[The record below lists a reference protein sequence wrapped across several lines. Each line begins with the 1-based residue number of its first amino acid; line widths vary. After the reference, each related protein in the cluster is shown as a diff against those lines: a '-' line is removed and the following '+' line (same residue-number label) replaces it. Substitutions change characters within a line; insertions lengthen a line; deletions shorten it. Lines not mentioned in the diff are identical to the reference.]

1 MSQFKKESSKK
12 TVQKKDH
19 TQTNTLRS
27 HERSDIQGTHSTIST
42 NFGLQY
48 IALQPAQQFP
58 FGLYGANCNN
68 VEILKRK
75 CSDKVSDLP
84 SINFLLRYL
93 DLHVAKDPTGLEAF
107 VEIYNDDELSDS
119 EIASS
124 MELIPRTKPFNDEE
138 KVLQVAGYRLPPIFF
153 TSANKFPYSE
163 RTLAIPPDVLYCQ
176 TNDKYYTQDEIAEYL
191 KNSDHNYDWIIN
203 ELINELHALYIRVRN
218 LDNNKVMLQD
228 FVKIMLPSIA
238 EYIHIIDKLVV
249 HVRKLFID
257 WRNKLWVALLN
268 KYKELGNSY
277 NKSLRKLSAIQIA
290 NMMSVEDIRKI
301 WKQWRC
307 NIDEAALEAAMESL
321 RDVCAMGFRAI
332 DVEESLNKAHDRFL
346 CLYND
351 LFTNYDWIINELIN
365 ELHALYIR
373 VRNLDNNKVM
383 LQDFVKIMLPSIAEY
398 IHIIDKLVVHVRKLF
413 IDWRNKL
420 WVALLNKYKELG
432 NSYNKSLRKLSAIQ
446 IANMMSVEDIRK
458 IWKQW
463 RCNID
468 EAALEA
474 AMESLRDVCAMGF
487 RAIDVEESLNKAHDR
502 FLCLYN
508 DLFTVN
514 LSITTRY
521 NIATSMD
528 LSVYYFEE
536 FKRKSSKK
544 NSLF

>member
-1 MSQFKKESSKK
+1 MSQFKKELSKK
-12 TVQKKDH
+12 TVQKKDR
-19 TQTNTLRS
+19 TQTNTLCS
-27 HERSDIQGTHSTIST
+27 YERSDIQGTYSTIST
-42 NFGLQY
+42 NFGLQH
-48 IALQPAQQFP
+48 IALQPAPQFP

-75 CSDKVSDLP
+75 CSDSMRNVTKQKKVEVIEVEDDIDNEEVSDLP
-84 SINFLLRYL
+84 SIDFLLHCL
-93 DLHVAKDPTGLEAF
+93 DLHVAKDPTVREIIAGHFFVVLQELEAF
-107 VEIYNDDELSDS
+107 VEIYNDDELSDL
-119 EIASS
+119 EIASL
-124 MELIPRTKPFNDEE
+124 MELISRTKPFNDEE

-176 TNDKYYTQDEIAEYL
+176 SNDKYYTQDEIAEYL

-203 ELINELHALYIRVRN
+203 ELINKLHALYIRVRN
-218 LDNNKVMLQD
+218 LDNNKAMLQD

-257 WRNKLWVALLN
+257 WRNKLWITLLN

-301 WKQWRC
+301 WKQWC
-307 NIDEAALEAAMESL
+307 
-321 RDVCAMGFRAI
+321 
-332 DVEESLNKAHDRFL
+332 
-346 CLYND
+346 
-351 LFTNYDWIINELIN
+351 
-365 ELHALYIR
+365 
-373 VRNLDNNKVM
+373 
-383 LQDFVKIMLPSIAEY
+383 
-398 IHIIDKLVVHVRKLF
+398 
-413 IDWRNKL
+413 
-420 WVALLNKYKELG
+420 
-432 NSYNKSLRKLSAIQ
+432 
-446 IANMMSVEDIRK
+446 
-458 IWKQW
+458 
-463 RCNID
+463 CNID

-528 LSVYYFEE
+528 LLVYYFEE

>member
-12 TVQKKDH
+12 TVQKKDR

-42 NFGLQY
+42 KFGLQH

-58 FGLYGANCNN
+58 FGLYGGSFAPAPLLQTPYYYPIYIYGQVPPQMNLTNLSATPTKK
-68 VEILKRK
+68 ILKRK
-75 CSDKVSDLP
+75 CSDSTRNVTKEKKVEVIEVEDDIDSEEVSDLP
-84 SINFLLRYL
+84 SIDFLLRCL
-93 DLHVAKDPTGLEAF
+93 DLHVAKDPTVREIIAGHFFVVSQGLEAF

-163 RTLAIPPDVLYCQ
+163 RTLATPPDVLYCQ

-218 LDNNKVMLQD
+218 LDNNKAMLQD

-290 NMMSVEDIRKI
+290 NMMSMEDIRKI
-301 WKQWRC
+301 WKQWC
-307 NIDEAALEAAMESL
+307 
-321 RDVCAMGFRAI
+321 
-332 DVEESLNKAHDRFL
+332 
-346 CLYND
+346 
-351 LFTNYDWIINELIN
+351 
-365 ELHALYIR
+365 
-373 VRNLDNNKVM
+373 
-383 LQDFVKIMLPSIAEY
+383 
-398 IHIIDKLVVHVRKLF
+398 
-413 IDWRNKL
+413 
-420 WVALLNKYKELG
+420 
-432 NSYNKSLRKLSAIQ
+432 
-446 IANMMSVEDIRK
+446 
-458 IWKQW
+458 
-463 RCNID
+463 CNID

-536 FKRKSSKK
+536 FKCKSSKK

>member
-58 FGLYGANCNN
+58 FGFCDIDS
-68 VEILKRK
+68 EE
-75 CSDKVSDLP
+75 VSDLP

-290 NMMSVEDIRKI
+290 NMMSVKDIRKI
-301 WKQWRC
+301 WKQWCC
-307 NIDEAALEAAMESL
+307 NIDEAALEAA
-321 RDVCAMGFRAI
+321 I
-332 DVEESLNKAHDRFL
+332 
-346 CLYND
+346 
-351 LFTNYDWIINELIN
+351 
-365 ELHALYIR
+365 
-373 VRNLDNNKVM
+373 
-383 LQDFVKIMLPSIAEY
+383 
-398 IHIIDKLVVHVRKLF
+398 
-413 IDWRNKL
+413 
-420 WVALLNKYKELG
+420 
-432 NSYNKSLRKLSAIQ
+432 
-446 IANMMSVEDIRK
+446 
-458 IWKQW
+458 
-463 RCNID
+463 
-468 EAALEA
+468 
-474 AMESLRDVCAMGF
+474 ESLRDVCAMGF

-521 NIATSMD
+521 NITTSID

>member
-58 FGLYGANCNN
+58 FGFTRN
-68 VEILKRK
+68 VTKEKKVAVIEVVTLILKK
-75 CSDKVSDLP
+75 FLIYLVT
-84 SINFLLRYL
+84 INFLLRYL

-290 NMMSVEDIRKI
+290 NMMSVKDIRKI
-301 WKQWRC
+301 WKQWCC
-307 NIDEAALEAAMESL
+307 NIDEAALEAA
-321 RDVCAMGFRAI
+321 I
-332 DVEESLNKAHDRFL
+332 
-346 CLYND
+346 
-351 LFTNYDWIINELIN
+351 
-365 ELHALYIR
+365 
-373 VRNLDNNKVM
+373 
-383 LQDFVKIMLPSIAEY
+383 
-398 IHIIDKLVVHVRKLF
+398 
-413 IDWRNKL
+413 
-420 WVALLNKYKELG
+420 
-432 NSYNKSLRKLSAIQ
+432 
-446 IANMMSVEDIRK
+446 
-458 IWKQW
+458 
-463 RCNID
+463 
-468 EAALEA
+468 
-474 AMESLRDVCAMGF
+474 ESLRDVCAMGF

-521 NIATSMD
+521 NITTSID

>member
-1 MSQFKKESSKK
+1 MASTSFDQVNFLLEHGQKWKVFSLKQLMSQFKKESSKK
-12 TVQKKDH
+12 TVQKKDR
-19 TQTNTLRS
+19 TQTNTLCS
-27 HERSDIQGTHSTIST
+27 HERSDIQGTYSTIST
-42 NFGLQY
+42 NFGLQH
-48 IALQPAQQFP
+48 IALQPAPQFP
-58 FGLYGANCNN
+58 FGLYGVICACTTITNTILLSYIWT
-68 VEILKRK
+68 EILKRK
-75 CSDKVSDLP
+75 CSDSMRNVTKQKKVEVIEVEDDIDNEEVSDLP
-84 SINFLLRYL
+84 SIDFLLHCL
-93 DLHVAKDPTGLEAF
+93 DLYVAKDPTVREIIAGHFFVVPQGLEAF

-351 LFTNYDWIINELIN
+351 LFT
-365 ELHALYIR
+365 
-373 VRNLDNNKVM
+373 
-383 LQDFVKIMLPSIAEY
+383 
-398 IHIIDKLVVHVRKLF
+398 
-413 IDWRNKL
+413 
-420 WVALLNKYKELG
+420 
-432 NSYNKSLRKLSAIQ
+432 
-446 IANMMSVEDIRK
+446 
-458 IWKQW
+458 
-463 RCNID
+463 
-468 EAALEA
+468 
-474 AMESLRDVCAMGF
+474 
-487 RAIDVEESLNKAHDR
+487 
-502 FLCLYN
+502 
-508 DLFTVN
+508 VN